1 VPALQ
6 RRVQT
11 LGLLRAIVLIATLH
25 PVAPVWGRVAAAPG
39 ADEPPETPTVAPTS
53 PVTVRFLEP
62 APPGL
67 VLGETRIRVEATTTP
82 DARIVRVEIEADGA
96 LLSVFERPPYTLTW
110 DAGSGFVKKTLR
122 AVAVDS
128 LGRRGEATLVTRP
141 VYVGQYEEVRLV
153 NVYATVRDRKGASV
167 LNLNKDDFTILEDGV
182 PQIPTH
188 FTSAK
193 VPLTIVLLIDASNS
207 MNLGGKIELA
217 RKAAVE
223 FADSVDAEDR
233 LMVLSFNDDLQ
244 GLASASADRKEI
256 KTAIEAIQA
265 RGGTA
270 LYDAIYRAAD
280 QLAGA
285 EGRRVVVLLSD
296 GRDQAFTD
304 NEPGS
309 LHLFEEALEKAHRS
323 EVSVYT
329 IGLGR
334 HLDTELDLR
343 HERSLKDILDQ
354 LARTSG
360 GRSYYPERAGQLTEI
375 YRHIAVDL
383 KAQYAL
389 AYVSTNRVRDGKWR
403 AITIRTRNQDLD
415 VEARSGYY
423 APGPPGH

>member
-1 VPALQ
+1 
-6 RRVQT
+6 
-11 LGLLRAIVLIATLH
+11 
-25 PVAPVWGRVAAAPG
+25 
-39 ADEPPETPTVAPTS
+39 
-53 PVTVRFLEP
+53 VRFVEP

-67 VLGETRIRVEATTTP
+67 VLGETRITVEASTGA
-82 DARIVRVEIEADGA
+82 DARIARVEIEADGK
-96 LLSVFERPPYTLTW
+96 LLSAFERPPYTLTW
-110 DAGSGFVKKTLR
+110 NAGTGFVRKTLR
-122 AVAVDS
+122 AVAIDT

-141 VYVGQYEEVRLV
+141 IYVGQYEEVRLV
-153 NVYATVRDRKGASV
+153 NLYVTVRDRRGASV
-167 LNLNKDDFTILEDGV
+167 LNLTRDDFLLREDGV
-182 PQIPTH
+182 PQTLTH

-193 VPLTIVLLIDASNS
+193 VPLTIDLLVDASNS
-207 MNLGGKIELA
+207 MNLGGKIDMA

-223 FADSVDAEDR
+223 FLESVDPEDR
-233 LMVLSFNDDLQ
+233 LMILSFNDDLQ
-244 GLASASADRKEI
+244 GLAVPSGDRKTL
-256 KTAIEAIQA
+256 KAAIEAIEA

-270 LYDAIYRAAD
+270 LYDALYTAAD
-280 QLAGA
+280 RLAGA

-309 LHLFEEALEKAHRS
+309 LHLFEEALEKARRS
-323 EVSVYT
+323 EVAIYA

-360 GRSYYPERAGQLTEI
+360 GRSYYPERGGQLAGI
-375 YRHIAVDL
+375 YRQIAVDL

-389 AYVSTNRVRDGKWR
+389 AYVSTNTARDGTWR
-403 AITIRTRNQDLD
+403 TISVRTRNPELD

>member
-6 RRVQT
+6 RRVQA
-11 LGLLRAIVLIATLH
+11 LGLLGAIVLIAAVVLLT
-25 PVAPVWGRVAAAPG
+25 PARRAAAAPPD
-39 ADEPPETPTVAPTS
+39 ADRPQAAPTAAPSS

-67 VLGETRIRVEATTTP
+67 VLGETRITVEATTTS
-82 DARIVRVEIEADGA
+82 DARIARVEIEADGS
-96 LLSVFERPPYTLTW
+96 LLSVLERPPYTLTW
-110 DAGSGFVKKTLR
+110 DAGSGFIKKTLR
-122 AVAVDS
+122 AVAVDT

-167 LNLNKDDFTILEDGV
+167 LNLTQDDFTILEDGA
-182 PQIPTH
+182 PQVVTH

-207 MNLGGKIELA
+207 MNLGGKIDLA

-223 FADSVDAEDR
+223 FAESIDAEDR

-244 GLASASADRKEI
+244 GLASPSADRRAI

-280 QLAGA
+280 RLAGV

-329 IGLGR
+329 IGLGP

-360 GRSYYPERAGQLTEI
+360 GRSYYPERAGQLSGI
-375 YRHIAVDL
+375 YRQIAVDL

-389 AYVSTNRVRDGKWR
+389 AYVSTNRARDGKWR
-403 AITIRTRNQDLD
+403 TITLKPRHPELD

>member
-11 LGLLRAIVLIATLH
+11 LGLPRAIVLIATLL
-25 PVAPVWGRVAAAPG
+25 PVAPVWSRAATAPD
-39 ADEPPETPTVAPTS
+39 ADEPQAAPTAASAS

-67 VLGETRIRVEATTTP
+67 VLGQTRITVEATTTP
-82 DARIVRVEIEADGA
+82 DARIARVEIEADGA
-96 LLSVFERPPYTLTW
+96 LLSVLERPPYTLTW

-128 LGRRGEATLVTRP
+128 LGRRGEAILVTRP

-153 NVYATVRDRKGASV
+153 NVYATIRDRKGASV
-167 LNLNKDDFTILEDGV
+167 LNLTKDDFTILEDGV
-182 PQIPTH
+182 PQVLTH

-193 VPLTIVLLIDASNS
+193 VPLTIVLLVDASNS

-223 FADSVDAEDR
+223 FAESVDAEDR

-244 GLASASADRKEI
+244 GLASPSADRRAI

-280 QLAGA
+280 RLAGA

-360 GRSYYPERAGQLTEI
+360 GRSYYPERAGQLSGI
-375 YRHIAVDL
+375 YRQIAVDL

-389 AYVSTNRVRDGKWR
+389 AYVSTNRVRDGMWR
-403 AITIRTRNQDLD
+403 AISLKTRNPDLD

>member
-6 RRVQT
+6 RRLRT
-11 LGLLRAIVLIATLH
+11 LGLFRAFVLIVLLH
-25 PVAPVWGRVAAAPG
+25 PAAPPAPATAAVPVAGG
-39 ADEPPETPTVAPTS
+39 AEATPAPPPVS

-67 VLGETRIRVEATTTP
+67 VLGRTRITIEATTGP
-82 DARIVRVEIEADGA
+82 DARIARVEIEADGA
-96 LLSVFERPPYTLTW
+96 LLSVFEHPPYSLTW
-110 DAGSGFVKKTLR
+110 DAGSGFVRKTLR
-122 AVAVDS
+122 AVAIDS
-128 LGRRGEATLVTRP
+128 LGRRGEASLVTRP
-141 VYVGQYEEVRLV
+141 VYVGQYEEIRLV
-153 NVYATVRDRKGASV
+153 NVYVTVRDRKGVSV
-167 LNLNKDDFTILEDGV
+167 LNLAREDFTVLEDGV
-182 PQIPTH
+182 PQVLTH

-207 MNLGGKIELA
+207 MNLGGKIEMA

-223 FADSVDAEDR
+223 FAASVDAEDR
-233 LMVLSFNDDLQ
+233 LMILSFNDDLQ
-244 GLASASADRKEI
+244 GLAAPSADRKAI
-256 KTAIEAIQA
+256 KTAIEAIVA

-270 LYDAIYRAAD
+270 LYDAIYTAAD
-280 QLAGA
+280 RLAGE
-285 EGRRVVVLLSD
+285 EGRRVIVLLSD
-296 GRDQAFTD
+296 GRDQALTD

-343 HERSLKDILDQ
+343 HERSLMDILDR

-360 GRSYYPERAGQLTEI
+360 GRSYYPERGGQLSEI

-389 AYVSTNRVRDGKWR
+389 AYVSTNHAHDGKWR
-403 AITIRTRNQDLD
+403 AISIRTRDPGLE